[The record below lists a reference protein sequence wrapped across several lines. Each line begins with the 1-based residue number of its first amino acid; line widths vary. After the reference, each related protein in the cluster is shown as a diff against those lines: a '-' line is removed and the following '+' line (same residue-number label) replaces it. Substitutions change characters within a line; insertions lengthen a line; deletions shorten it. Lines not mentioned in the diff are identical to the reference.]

1 MDEVGE
7 RMDGYGDFASGIL
20 QRPQFINP
28 LPVFANAMRKS
39 EAAIFVQLESKFR
52 FEVG

>member
-1 MDEVGE
+1 MATLLL
-7 RMDGYGDFASGIL
+7 ASSNVS
-20 QRPQFINP
+20 QFINP

-52 FEVG
+52 FKVGQCPGQASVAG

>member
-20 QRPQFINP
+20 QR
-28 LPVFANAMRKS
+28 LPIYQSTPCVCERDEKIGGGDLCA
-39 EAAIFVQLESKFR
+39 
-52 FEVG
+52 VGIEIPI